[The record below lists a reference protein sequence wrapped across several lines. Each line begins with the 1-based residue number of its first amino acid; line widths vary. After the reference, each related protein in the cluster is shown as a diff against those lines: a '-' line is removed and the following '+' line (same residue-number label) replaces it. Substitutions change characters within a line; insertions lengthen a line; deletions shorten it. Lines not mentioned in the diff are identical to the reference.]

1 LLWSFQGRIG
11 RLVYLG
17 GNVLV
22 VTVAIAVYAAFAYPF
37 ELLVAVSLFYLEKP
51 YELLV
56 AISLFLVVL
65 MSWSQFALAAKRFHD
80 LGTTGL
86 ASLLL
91 LVPFFGLIVFFYL
104 LFAPGEE
111 QDNQY
116 GPVAASPHGVAKPL
130 AKGN

>member
-11 RLVYLG
+11 RAVYLG

-22 VTVAIAVYAAFAYPF
+22 VTLAIAVFAVVAYLESGKENPY
-37 ELLVAVSLFYLEKP
+37 ELLVAVSLFL
-51 YELLV
+51 
-56 AISLFLVVL
+56 IVL

-91 LVPFFGLIVFFYL
+91 LVPLVGLIVFFYL